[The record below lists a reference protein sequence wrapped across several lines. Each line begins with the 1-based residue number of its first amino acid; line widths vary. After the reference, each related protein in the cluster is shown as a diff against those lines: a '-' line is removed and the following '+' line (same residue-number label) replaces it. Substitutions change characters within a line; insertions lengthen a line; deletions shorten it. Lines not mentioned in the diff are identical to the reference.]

1 MSEKLAYTW
10 QEAAKRMSL
19 SENTLRRLVD
29 EGNIF
34 VIRTGERKSRVLIP
48 HCELQRYI
56 DERLEDAKSHHRQKE
71 QA

>member
-10 QEAAKRMSL
+10 QEAAERMSL
-19 SENTLRRLVD
+19 AENTLRRLVD
-29 EGNIF
+29 EGKIF
-34 VIRTGERKSRVLIP
+34 VIRTGENRRVLIP